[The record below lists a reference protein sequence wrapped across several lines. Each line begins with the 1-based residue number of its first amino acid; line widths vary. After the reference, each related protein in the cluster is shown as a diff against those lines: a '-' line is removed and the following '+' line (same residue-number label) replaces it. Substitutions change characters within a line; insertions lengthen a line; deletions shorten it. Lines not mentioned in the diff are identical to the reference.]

1 MVKETMNIHQALS
14 ELKVLGSRIDK
25 AVKETTYCIP
35 NKHSNAKIAGVTI
48 QSYEEI
54 MKSNSQK
61 VDDLVKRASA
71 IKRAVVLSNAT
82 TKVTIVGQEY
92 TVAEAIE
99 IKNHGIE
106 LKLAVLKKMQADYKQ
121 SVTLISRENGD
132 SLTERANDHV
142 IALFG
147 SSEKSKSEECEKAQK
162 TFIEQNSYDLVDPL
176 NILKK
181 IEELEKE
188 IDQFTSEVDSILST
202 SNALTSIDVEY

>member
-35 NKHSNAKIAGVTI
+35 NKHSNTKIAGVAI

-106 LKLAVLKKMQADYKQ
+106 LKLNVLKKMQADYKQ

-132 SLTERANDHV
+132 SLIERANDHV

-147 SSEKSKSEECEKAQK
+147 SSDKSKNEECEKAQK
-162 TFIEQNSYDLVDPL
+162 TFIEQNSYDLIDPL

-181 IEELEKE
+181 IEELEQE
-188 IDQFTSEVDSILST
+188 ICQFTSEVDSILST

>member
-1 MVKETMNIHQALS
+1 MVKETMNVHQALS

-25 AVKETTYCIP
+25 AIKGTNYCVA
-35 NKHSNAKIAGVTI
+35 NKHSNVKIAGVTI
-48 QSYEEI
+48 QQFEETI
-54 MKSNSQK
+54 KSNAQK
-61 VDDLVKRASA
+61 VDDLVKRAAA

-99 IKNHGIE
+99 IKNHGIA
-106 LKLAVLKKMQADYKQ
+106 LKESVLKQMQDDYKKA
-121 SVTLISRENGD
+121 TTIITRENGD
-132 SLTERANDHV
+132 SLIERANAHV
-142 IALFG
+142 VALFG
-147 SSEKSKSEECEKAQK
+147 SSEKSKNEECEKAQK

-202 SNALTSIDVEY
+202 SNALTSIEIEY

>member
-25 AVKETTYCIP
+25 AVKETNYCVA
-35 NKHSNAKIAGVTI
+35 NKHSNTKIAGVTI

-82 TKVTIVGQEY
+82 TMVTIVGQEY

-106 LKLAVLKKMQADYKQ
+106 LKLNVLKKMQADYKQ
-121 SVTLISRENGD
+121 SVALISRENGD
-132 SLTERANDHV
+132 SLIERANDHV

-147 SSEKSKSEECEKAQK
+147 SSDKSKNEECEKAQK
-162 TFIEQNSYDLVDPL
+162 TFIEQNSYDLIDPL

-181 IEELEKE
+181 IEELEQE
-188 IDQFTSEVDSILST
+188 ICLFTSEVVSILST

>member
-99 IKNHGIE
+99 IKNHGIA
-106 LKLAVLKKMQADYKQ
+106 LKESVLKKMQDDYKKA
-121 SVTLISRENGD
+121 TTIITRENGD